1 MQTRAGRRASATA
14 AAEVAL
20 LVGAFVVL
28 PFRGDRWW
36 LGALVGL
43 ALLAATVPLT
53 VRRVRKVLVSERPV
67 FEAAEALAVLL
78 TMIVVGFAALYYAMD
93 RLSGQFDG
101 IETRFDAIYFT
112 VTTLATVG
120 FGDISATG
128 QGARIAVTAQMLFD
142 LVFLGLAARVLITA
156 ARSRGGGGQSPVGR

>member
-1 MQTRAGRRASATA
+1 METTSRRRAGAGAAIQIGFLLTA
-14 AAEVAL
+14 FL
-20 LVGAFVVL
+20 VL

-36 LGALVGL
+36 LGALLGVT
-43 ALLAATVPLT
+43 LLIATVPLT
-53 VRRVRKVLVSERPV
+53 LKRVRAVLVSPRPV
-67 FEAAEALAVLL
+67 IEAAEALAVLL

-93 RLSGQFDG
+93 RVSGSFAG
-101 IETRFDAIYFT
+101 IDTRLDAIYFT

-128 QGARIAVTAQMLFD
+128 QAARAAVTVQMLFD

-156 ARSRGGGGQSPVGR
+156 AQRRR